1 MPEIATDKISCRT
14 CDKSVGLSRCARCH
28 AISYCSVQCQ
38 RKDWPRH
45 KYNCLP
51 VLLTAVQ
58 GKGRGL
64 VATKEFKKGDLI
76 FTETAAI
83 SFEGLGEG
91 VPVLRVDLENMMS
104 NDTTNMNAI
113 MDQVMALS
121 DRERLKLLNRQLEGG
136 QNLAKREKNLCLDM
150 SLINHSCAPNSAK
163 GILEPKET
171 GGKNKKKME
180 LRAIKSIAKGD
191 EITICYLDKTES
203 VLTPEEKKTALQD
216 IFEFDCQCDVCTG
229 KISHHGI

>member
-136 QNLAKREKNLCLDM
+136 QNLAKNLVFVQLP
-150 SLINHSCAPNSAK
+150 L
-163 GILEPKET
+163 L
-171 GGKNKKKME
+171 
-180 LRAIKSIAKGD
+180 
-191 EITICYLDKTES
+191 
-203 VLTPEEKKTALQD
+203 
-216 IFEFDCQCDVCTG
+216 
-229 KISHHGI
+229 